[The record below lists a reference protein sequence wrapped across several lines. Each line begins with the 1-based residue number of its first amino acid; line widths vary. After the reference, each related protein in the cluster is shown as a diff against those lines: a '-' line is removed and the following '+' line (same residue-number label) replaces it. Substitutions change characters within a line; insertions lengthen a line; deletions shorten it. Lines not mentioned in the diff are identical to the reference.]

1 MHPEASLTARW
12 LKSVFSIERC
22 TSPARLP
29 VFLCPALQRAP
40 FSSSSRG
47 HRQLNGRHFQSRRL
61 HAQAAAHSPSDSEPL
76 RMPNPQRTLPVQCS
90 GCGALSQT
98 TTPGLPGYFN
108 LNQRSVAEYLGIVE
122 PKTRLPHRDDELLKN
137 ILSDVDLQEL
147 KEQGVDLR
155 GLFNEDESITN
166 APLEEEDVDPEEL
179 AKESETEPAPP
190 AGDPVPICERC
201 HGLIHHN
208 TGTPIFHPSVESL
221 RETIHESPY
230 KYNHVYHVLDA
241 ADFPMSLVPRI
252 DQLLEAMPL
261 RSHNR
266 RSRASKFFA
275 DKKTE
280 ISFVVTRAD
289 LLGAR
294 KQDVDHLM
302 PYLRQVLR
310 DALGRSGRD
319 VRLGNLRCVSAKRSW
334 WTRELRE
341 EIFERGGAGWM
352 VGKANVGKSN
362 LFSAVFPKG
371 RMGLEDKPLKH
382 DISVDLF
389 QDAEAA
395 GKEDAN
401 IAKESLDGEDEYSLL
416 PPLQPEEAYPAMPI
430 VSSLPGTTASPIRL
444 AFGGGK
450 GELIDLPGLP
460 RSDLESHVQ
469 EEHRGSLIMRK
480 RITPEQVSIH
490 PGKSLLLGGFIR
502 ITPRTPDLVFLS
514 YNFTPLKEH
523 LTSTDKAIRVQ
534 TRTDS
539 PYVENISL
547 PEASEDIRLA
557 GSFELRY
564 DVTKERAGPL
574 TRKNALNLPPEKL
587 PFRTLA
593 VDILIEGCG
602 WVEMVAEVR
611 RKHFVLPPPRPRTP
625 PPLTPSPKKSKGS
638 YGEPVLLKT
647 LDLFGTA
654 PEPEPLLPPP
664 PQQPQ
669 PEPESFWPIVDVFTP
684 EGRFVSS
691 RRPMNAWLINKPK
704 QIHLKKRPRRSMKSA
719 KKREKVAR
727 HSQSS

>member
-1 MHPEASLTARW
+1 MQMQPGRVLSARW
-12 LKSVFSIERC
+12 LRNVFSIEQC
-22 TSPARLP
+22 SSSARLP

-40 FSSSSRG
+40 FSSDSRT
-47 HRQLNGRHFQSRRL
+47 HRQLYGRPLQSRRL
-61 HAQAAAHSPSDSEPL
+61 HAQTGAASASHSPRDL
-76 RMPNPQRTLPVQCS
+76 QQPQTPSSSVKTLPAQCS

-98 TTPGLPGYFN
+98 TTPGLPGYFD
-108 LNQRSVAEYLGIVE
+108 LGRRSIAEYLGLVE
-122 PKTRLPHRDDELLKN
+122 PKPRLAREDDEAVKN
-137 ILSDVDLQEL
+137 ALSDIDLAEL
-147 KEQGVDLR
+147 EGQGVDLK
-155 GLFNEDESITN
+155 GLI
-166 APLEEEDVDPEEL
+166 
-179 AKESETEPAPP
+179 KERDTEPTPAAPDR
-190 AGDPVPICERC
+190 APICERC

-266 RSRASKFFA
+266 RSRSSKFFSN
-275 DKKTE
+275 KKVE
-280 ISFVVTRAD
+280 ISFIVTRAD
-289 LLGAR
+289 LLGAK

-319 VRLGNLRCVSAKRSW
+319 VRLGNLKCVSAKRSW
-334 WTRELRE
+334 WTTELKE
-341 EIFERGGAGWM
+341 EIYQRGGAGWM

-371 RMGLEDKPLKH
+371 RMDDKPLKE

-389 QDAEAA
+389 KKLEDAAKGEPVGGKALPDEKGA
-395 GKEDAN
+395 RDGKEPL
-401 IAKESLDGEDEYSLL
+401 EGEDEYSFL
-416 PPLQPEEAYPAMPI
+416 PPLQPEEAYPAMPL

-469 EEHRGSLIMRK
+469 EEHRASLIMRK
-480 RITPEQVSIH
+480 RITPEQISIT

-523 LTSTDKAIRVQ
+523 LTSTEKAIRVQ
-534 TRTDS
+534 TRTD
-539 PYVENISL
+539 PPNVENISL
-547 PEASEDIRLA
+547 PEASENIQLA
-557 GSFELRY
+557 GSYELQY

-574 TRKNALNLPPEKL
+574 TSKNARGLSPEQL

-602 WVEMVAEVR
+602 WVEIVAEVR
-611 RKHFVLPPPRPRTP
+611 RKHFAMPPPQPKTP
-625 PPLTPSPKKSKGS
+625 PSPPPTQPRRRD
-638 YGEPVLLKT
+638 GEPELLQT

-654 PEPEPLLPPP
+654 PEPEPLLQAEPPVQEE
-664 PQQPQ
+664 PQ
-669 PEPESFWPIVDVFTP
+669 SVWPIVDVFTP
-684 EGRFVSS
+684 VGRFVSS
-691 RRPMNAWLINKPK
+691 RRPMNGWLINKPK
-704 QIHLKKRPRRSMKSA
+704 AVRLKKRPRKSMKQA
-719 KKREKVAR
+719 KKREKEAR
-727 HSQSS
+727 RSKSGYGEE

>member
-1 MHPEASLTARW
+1 MQMQPGRMLSARL
-12 LKSVFSIERC
+12 LKSVFSLERC

-40 FSSSSRG
+40 FSIGSLG
-47 HRQLNGRHFQSRRL
+47 HRPLTRRHVQTRRL
-61 HAQAAAHSPSDSEPL
+61 HAQAAAHSPSGAEHLHTPKPRL
-76 RMPNPQRTLPVQCS
+76 LPVQCS

-98 TTPGLPGYFN
+98 TTPGVPGYFD
-108 LNQRSVAEYLGIVE
+108 LQRRSVAEYLGIAE
-122 PKTRLPHRDDELLKN
+122 PKPRLPRKDDEIIKSALT
-137 ILSDVDLQEL
+137 DADLEEL
-147 KEQGVDLR
+147 KDQGVDLL
-155 GLFNEDESITN
+155 GLVKDDEET
-166 APLEEEDVDPEEL
+166 APLNDR
-179 AKESETEPAPP
+179 AP
-190 AGDPVPICERC
+190 VCERC
-201 HGLIHHN
+201 HGLIHHSR
-208 TGTPIFHPSVESL
+208 GTPIFHPSVESL

-266 RSRASKFFA
+266 RSRASKFIA

-280 ISFVVTRAD
+280 ISFVITRAD

-294 KQDVDHLM
+294 KEDVDHLM

-319 VRLGNLRCVSAKRSW
+319 VRLGNLRCVSAKRTW
-334 WTRELRE
+334 WTRELKE
-341 EIFERGGAGWM
+341 EIYQRGGAGWM
-352 VGKANVGKSN
+352 VGKVNVGKSN

-382 DISVDLF
+382 DISVDMF
-389 QDAEAA
+389 QTLEAS
-395 GKEDAN
+395 GKQEADGG
-401 IAKESLDGEDEYSLL
+401 KVLLEGEDEYSLL
-416 PPLQPEEAYPAMPI
+416 PPLQPEEAFPAMPT

-460 RSDLESHVQ
+460 RSDLESFVQ
-469 EEHRGSLIMRK
+469 EEHRRSLIMKK
-480 RITPEQVSIH
+480 RITPEQVSIT

-523 LTSTDKAIRVQ
+523 LTSTDKAIRIQ
-534 TRTDS
+534 TRTD
-539 PYVENISL
+539 PPNVENISL

-557 GSFELRY
+557 GSYELRY
-564 DVTKERAGPL
+564 DVTKARGGPL
-574 TRKNALNLPPEKL
+574 TRKNALNLSPEKL

-593 VDILIEGCG
+593 IDILIEGCG
-602 WVEMVAEVR
+602 WVEIVAEVR
-611 RKHFVLPPPRPRTP
+611 RKHFTMP
-625 PPLTPSPKKSKGS
+625 PPLPLTPPVPSPSPKKSKGS
-638 YGEPVLLKT
+638 YEEPLLLRT

-654 PEPEPLLPPP
+654 PDPEPLLPAPR
-664 PQQPQ
+664 Q
-669 PEPESFWPIVDVFTP
+669 PEPEPEPIWPVIDVFTP

-691 RRPMNAWLINKPK
+691 RRPMNAWLMNKRREVRVR
-704 QIHLKKRPRRSMKSA
+704 KRPRRSMKST
-719 KKREKVAR
+719 KRR
-727 HSQSS
+727 